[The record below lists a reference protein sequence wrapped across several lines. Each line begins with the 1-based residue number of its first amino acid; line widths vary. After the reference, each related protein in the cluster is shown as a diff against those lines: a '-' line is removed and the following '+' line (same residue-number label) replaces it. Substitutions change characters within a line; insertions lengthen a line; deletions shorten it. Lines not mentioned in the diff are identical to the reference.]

1 MLSAPLRDFV
11 VNNRRIKADE
21 ESDILG
27 MRLDLLDVLARHGP
41 YRIH

>member
-11 VNNRRIKADE
+11 VNDRRIKADE
-21 ESDILG
+21 KSGVLG
-27 MRLDLLDVLARHGP
+27 MRLDLLDVLACHGP